1 MSFFWFCDSQRD
13 GNTLNLIRFQV
24 YASTWNGDMKN
35 TSCHQGSS
43 FFLYT
48 SANASSITRALRGP
62 WPQRGV
68 EFVARECCEHSFA
81 SENVADCYQESH
93 LGASYNGL
101 KHTTD
106 SGLECAKWRNTAE
119 RTSFVSEPTR
129 RRTVPRRS
137 RGVSLLMASA
147 HRRSVVSV
155 CARRPNEISGTRR
168 TIFVSE
174 GEGAGLQLH

>member
-1 MSFFWFCDSQRD
+1 MSSFWFFDYQHD

-24 YASTWNGDMKN
+24 YASRWSCDMKKHELPSKG
-35 TSCHQGSS
+35 SCC
-43 FFLYT
+43 FLYT
-48 SANASSITRALRGP
+48 SANASSITRALCGP

-168 TIFVSE
+168 TI
-174 GEGAGLQLH
+174 